1 MRMRKRPNL
10 APRMEKCA
18 ELMINEPETMRGH
31 WRELMPDCAELHI
44 ELGCGK
50 GRFTAGTAAAAPDVE
65 LIAIEK
71 VPDAMIIAMERVKN
85 QELKMSASSAPT
97 LPACA
102 KCSRR
107 RTECAAYI

>member
-1 MRMRKRPNL
+1 
-10 APRMEKCA
+10 
-18 ELMINEPETMRGH
+18 MRGH

-97 LPACA
+97 LPGLARNG
-102 KCSRR
+102 SRR

>member
-1 MRMRKRPNL
+1 
-10 APRMEKCA
+10 MEKCA

-31 WRELMPDCAELHI
+31 WHELMPDCAELHI

-71 VPDAMIIAMERVKN
+71 VPDAMREKSGA
-85 QELKMSASSAPT
+85 
-97 LPACA
+97 
-102 KCSRR
+102 
-107 RTECAAYI
+107 